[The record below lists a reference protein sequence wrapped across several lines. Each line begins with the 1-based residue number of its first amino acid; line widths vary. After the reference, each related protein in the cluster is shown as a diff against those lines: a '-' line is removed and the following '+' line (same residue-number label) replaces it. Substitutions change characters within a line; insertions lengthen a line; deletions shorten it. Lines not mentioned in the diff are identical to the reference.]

1 MSGTNADERIG
12 GRLQPSLETSETA
25 YFGEDELPEL
35 SLDRNTESQIR
46 SMFEYMRNPGKEIVL
61 D

>member
-12 GRLQPSLETSETA
+12 GQLQPSLETSEAA

-35 SLDRNTESQIR
+35 SLDP
-46 SMFEYMRNPGKEIVL
+46 EYGIADPIDVRIYAKPQ
-61 D
+61 